1 MKIIVDTNIVF
12 SAILNSNS
20 RIGKILLNAK
30 EHFQFF
36 TCNYLRV
43 EIQRH
48 RDRLLKI
55 TKLSEDQ
62 LFELEE
68 LITQKIT
75 FIDERLI
82 PKDILVK
89 TEAQLKTIDPDDT
102 VFVALTKHL
111 EGKLW
116 TGDMQLY
123 TGLKAKRF
131 KDMILTSELSLLLD
145 DLESN

>member
-48 RDRLLKI
+48 RPRLLKM
-55 TKLSEDQ
+55 TQLPADRLSE
-62 LFELEE
+62 LER
-68 LITQKIT
+68 LVIQNIT

-82 PKDILVK
+82 PQDLLVS
-89 TEAQLKTIDPDDT
+89 TEVQLKTIDPNDT
-102 VFVALTKHL
+102 VFVALAKHL
-111 EGKLW
+111 EGNLW

-123 TGLKAKRF
+123 NGLRAKRF
-131 KDMILTSELSLLLD
+131 KNIILTSELSLLLD
-145 DLESN
+145 NLEGD